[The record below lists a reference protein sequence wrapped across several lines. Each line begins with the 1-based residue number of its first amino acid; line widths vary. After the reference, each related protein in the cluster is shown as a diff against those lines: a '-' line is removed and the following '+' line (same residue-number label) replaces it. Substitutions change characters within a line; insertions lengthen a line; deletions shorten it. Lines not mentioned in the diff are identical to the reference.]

1 MLYLIKE
8 RQNQCDGFW
17 SGAGVLRKA
26 GGEGNGWES
35 KALSAGNFI
44 SLDSTATVLVKSMI
58 NDNKKPSQGV
68 IPNGKYIDIRDKSH

>member
-8 RQNQCDGFW
+8 RQNQCGGFW

-44 SLDSTATVLVKSMI
+44 SLDSAATVLVKSMI
-58 NDNKKPSQGV
+58 
-68 IPNGKYIDIRDKSH
+68 